1 MTELDAAL
9 RERILSARALPSPP
23 VVTARLVELCE
34 DPDAGINDVIDVLS
48 TDAALVARLMRLANS
63 PIYAR
68 RRRTENLR
76 QAVTL
81 LGFDVVLTASLS
93 LTLTASR
100 NASGSRSPAFRKRWW
115 TRSVHAA
122 ACSQLLAE
130 NVDNVDPT
138 DAFLAALLQDIGV
151 QVVDRIEPD
160 VYDTCDPDGS
170 HVDLIAAELDVLG
183 ADHAALGAELL
194 REWRLPDLIVNAV
207 LHSHQPGHPD
217 APTMAAVIASGG
229 LIADGFSGDGSGL
242 RAAFDMAH
250 ELLGI
255 GESAFTMTIE
265 YIATVLPDLAAIL
278 DADAPDQET
287 LTEMAE
293 EAILMRQMQAQ
304 TTAAQLHEEIENL
317 RIVAEELKTQT
328 GIDALTG
335 LSNRRR
341 LDELMDEEFSAAKK
355 NGFPMS
361 ILFID
366 LDDFKLVNDRYGH
379 GVGDHLLM
387 QSSRRISGAVRDGD
401 FVGRFGGEE
410 FIVILPGCDRESS
423 NVVAQRLVDTFQSR
437 PFPFNDGVELVQTA
451 SVGVATL
458 DDISIYDSSS
468 ELIHAADLALYVAK
482 RNGKNQFQRGDT
494 TDDVRDNP
502 GEVPV
507 TDSSAGTSTQTA
519 DALAD

>member
-1 MTELDAAL
+1 MAELDAEL

-23 VVTARLVELCE
+23 AVTARLVELCE
-34 DPDAGINDVIDVLS
+34 DPEAGINDVIDVLS

-93 LTLTASR
+93 LTLTANR
-100 NASGSRSPAFRKRWW
+100 NAVGTRSPEFSKRRW
-115 TRSVHAA
+115 TRSVHSA

-130 NVDNVDPT
+130 NVVGVDPS

-151 QVVDRIEPD
+151 QVVDRIDPE
-160 VYDTCDPDGS
+160 VYKTCDPSGS
-170 HVDLIAAELDVLG
+170 HDDLIAAEIEVLG

-194 REWRLPDLIVNAV
+194 REWRLPDVAVEAV
-207 LHSHQPGHPD
+207 LHSHQPEHED
-217 APTMAAVIASGG
+217 APAMAAVIASGG
-229 LIADGFSGDGSGL
+229 LIADGFAGDSSAL
-242 RAAFDMAH
+242 SQAFDMVQT
-250 ELLGI
+250 LLGVN
-255 GESAFTMTIE
+255 ESTFAATIE

-278 DADAPDQET
+278 DAEAPDHET

-293 EAILMRQMQAQ
+293 EAIVMRQMQAQ
-304 TTAAQLHEEIENL
+304 TVAAELHEEVENL
-317 RIVAEELKTQT
+317 RTVAEELKTQT
-328 GIDALTG
+328 GIDSLTG

-341 LDELMDEEFSAAKK
+341 LDEIMEMEFTVAKK

-361 ILFID
+361 ILFTD

-379 GVGDHLLM
+379 SVGDELLK
-387 QSSRRISGAVRDGD
+387 QSSRRISAAVRDGD

-410 FIVILPGCDRESS
+410 FIVVLPGCDRESS
-423 NVVAQRLVDTFQSR
+423 NIVAQRLVDTFSE
-437 PFPFNDGVELVQTA
+437 FTFKCADGLQLAQTA
-451 SVGVATL
+451 SVGVVTL
-458 DDISIYDSSS
+458 DHIAHYDTSS

-482 RNGKNQFQRGDT
+482 RSGKNQFQRGDRT
-494 TDDVRDNP
+494 EAANGMAPEMAAPDAA
-502 GEVPV
+502 PV
-507 TDSSAGTSTQTA
+507 AA
-519 DALAD
+519 PPAEALAD